1 MANSATVE
9 EFILFAEKDDDDF
22 TEREKLRIQMLL
34 DQAARQIT
42 SYLGTSNWAIPADVT
57 AGLESDGGSI
67 AKDRQLHIVRRYWE
81 NATGLTSESYDGV
94 SVSMDDRAY
103 EGLRL
108 TAYDKEI
115 LSQNRKKTSKVQT
128 YDMNRN
134 FGYVW

>member
-9 EFILFAEKDDDDF
+9 EFILFAEKEEDDF
-22 TEREKLRIQMLL
+22 TDREKQRIQMLL
-34 DQAARQIT
+34 NQAARQIT
-42 SYLGTSNWAIPADVT
+42 SYLGTSDWATPGEVA
-57 AGLESDGGSI
+57 AGLDATGDTI

-81 NATGLTSESYDGV
+81 NATGLTAESYDGV

-115 LSQNRKKTSKVQT
+115 LSQNRKKTSRVQT
-128 YDMNRN
+128 QDINRN

>member
-9 EFILFAEKDDDDF
+9 EFILFAEKEDDDF
-22 TEREKLRIQMLL
+22 TDREKQRIQMLL
-34 DQAARQIT
+34 DQAADQIS
-42 SYLGTSNWAIPADVT
+42 SYLGTSNWATPGDPVT
-57 AGLESDGGSI
+57 GLESDNGRV
-67 AKDRQLHIVRRYWE
+67 AKGRQLHIVRRYWE

-94 SVSMDDRAY
+94 SVSMDQSAM

-108 TAYDKEI
+108 TPYDKEV
-115 LSQNRKKTSKVQT
+115 LSRDRKKTSKVQT